1 MRLRKSVTFV
11 TTAILFASMIA
22 GPGSIGAAA
31 AESTTADYAVS
42 IALSDAGLSEDEV
55 TIEDV
60 EKGTEQGASVY
71 EIEFW
76 TDEKDYEYDWTDEKD
91 YEYDIA
97 VADGEIVKV
106 SWEYFEPSADGKQIS
121 QAQAKNIAVADA
133 GVNENKTSF
142 RKNRNGTEKGVPV
155 YEFEFEDDTAE
166 YKYDIARQGGEI
178 LSYSRTIKSPACARA
193 AAEKAAGAESQ

>member
-1 MRLRKSVTFV
+1 MTMRLRKSVTFI
-11 TTAILFASMIA
+11 TAAMLIASMIA

-31 AESTTADYAVS
+31 AESTTADYALS
-42 IALSDAGLSEDEV
+42 IALEDAGLSEDDV
-55 TIEDV
+55 TVEDV

-76 TDEKDYEYDWTDEKD
+76 TDSKD

-133 GVNENKTSF
+133 GVNEKKTSF

-166 YKYDIARQGGEI
+166 YKYDIAKQGGKI
-178 LSYSRTIKSPACARA
+178 LSCSRTILTPACTRA
-193 AAEKAAGAESQ
+193 AAEKAAGAESK

>member
-1 MRLRKSVTFV
+1 MRLRKNVTFV

-71 EIEFW
+71 EIEF
-76 TDEKDYEYDWTDEKD
+76 WTDEKD

-166 YKYDIARQGGEI
+166 YKYDIAKQGGEI
-178 LSYSRTIKSPACARA
+178 LSYSRTILTPACTRA
-193 AAEKAAGAESQ
+193 AAEKAAGAGSPE

>member
-1 MRLRKSVTFV
+1 MRLRKSVTFI
-11 TTAILFASMIA
+11 TAAMLIASMIA

-31 AESTTADYAVS
+31 AESTTADYALS
-42 IALSDAGLSEDEV
+42 IALEDAGLSEDDV
-55 TIEDV
+55 TVEDV

-76 TDEKDYEYDWTDEKD
+76 TDSKD

-106 SWEYFEPSADGKQIS
+106 SWEYFDPSADGKQIS
-121 QAQAKNIAVADA
+121 QAQARSIAVSDA
-133 GVNENKTSF
+133 GVNEKKTSF

-166 YKYDIARQGGEI
+166 YKYDIAKQGGEI
-178 LSYSRTIKSPACARA
+178 LSCSRTIKTPACTRA

>member
-76 TDEKDYEYDWTDEKD
+76 TDVKD

-133 GVNENKTSF
+133 GVNEKKTSF

-166 YKYDIARQGGEI
+166 YKYDIAKQGGEI
-178 LSYSRTIKSPACARA
+178 LSCSRTIKTPACTRA

>member
-1 MRLRKSVTFV
+1 MRLRKSVTFI
-11 TTAILFASMIA
+11 TAAMLIASMIA

-76 TDEKDYEYDWTDEKD
+76 TDEKDYEYD
-91 YEYDIA
+91 IA

-106 SWEYFEPSADGKQIS
+106 SWEYFDPSADGKQIS

-178 LSYSRTIKSPACARA
+178 LSCARTILTPACTRA

>member
-1 MRLRKSVTFV
+1 MRLRKSVTFI
-11 TTAILFASMIA
+11 TAAMLIASMIA

-31 AESTTADYAVS
+31 AESTTADYALS
-42 IALSDAGLSEDEV
+42 IALEDAGLSEDDV
-55 TIEDV
+55 TVEDV

-76 TDEKDYEYDWTDEKD
+76 TDSKD

-133 GVNENKTSF
+133 GVNEKKTSF

-166 YKYDIARQGGEI
+166 YKYDIAKQGGEI
-178 LSYSRTIKSPACARA
+178 LSCARTILTPACTRA

>member
-76 TDEKDYEYDWTDEKD
+76 TDEKDYEYD
-91 YEYDIA
+91 IA

-106 SWEYFEPSADGKQIS
+106 SWEYFEPYADGKQIN
-121 QAQAKNIAVADA
+121 QAQAKSIAISDA
-133 GVNENKTSF
+133 GVNEKKTSF

-155 YEFEFEDDTAE
+155 YEFEFEDDAAE
-166 YKYDIARQGGEI
+166 YKYDIAKQGGEI
-178 LSYSRTIKSPACARA
+178 LSCARTILTPACTRA

>member
-76 TDEKDYEYDWTDEKD
+76 TDEKDYEYD
-91 YEYDIA
+91 IA

-106 SWEYFEPSADGKQIS
+106 SWEYFEPSADGKQIN
-121 QAQAKNIAVADA
+121 QAQAKSIAVSDA
-133 GVNENKTSF
+133 GVNEKKTSF

-166 YKYDIARQGGEI
+166 YKYDIAKQGGEI
-178 LSYSRTIKSPACARA
+178 LSCSRTILTPACTRA

>member
-1 MRLRKSVTFV
+1 MRLRKNITFV

-71 EIEFW
+71 EIAFW
-76 TDEKDYEYDWTDEKD
+76 TDSKE

-133 GVNENKTSF
+133 GVNEKKTSF

-166 YKYDIARQGGEI
+166 YKYDIAKQGGEI
-178 LSYSRTIKSPACARA
+178 LSCSRTILTPVCTRA

>member
-1 MRLRKSVTFV
+1 M
-11 TTAILFASMIA
+11 
-22 GPGSIGAAA
+22 
-31 AESTTADYAVS
+31 
-42 IALSDAGLSEDEV
+42 

-71 EIEFW
+71 EIEF
-76 TDEKDYEYDWTDEKD
+76 WTDEKD

>member
-1 MRLRKSVTFV
+1 MTMRLRKSVTFI
-11 TTAILFASMIA
+11 TAAMLIASMIA

-31 AESTTADYAVS
+31 AESTTADYALS
-42 IALSDAGLSEDEV
+42 IALEDAGLSEDDV
-55 TIEDV
+55 TVEDV

-76 TDEKDYEYDWTDEKD
+76 TDSKD

-133 GVNENKTSF
+133 GVNEKKTSF

-155 YEFEFEDDTAE
+155 YEFEFEDDAAE
-166 YKYDIARQGGEI
+166 YKYDIAKQGGEI
-178 LSYSRTIKSPACARA
+178 LSCARTILTPACTRA

>member
-76 TDEKDYEYDWTDEKD
+76 TDEKDYEYD
-91 YEYDIA
+91 IA

-106 SWEYFEPSADGKQIS
+106 SWEYFEPYADGKQINQT
-121 QAQAKNIAVADA
+121 QARNIAVADA

-155 YEFEFEDDTAE
+155 YEFEFEDDTSE
-166 YKYDIARQGGEI
+166 YKYDIAKQGGEI
-178 LSYSRTIKSPACARA
+178 LSYSRTIKAPACTKA
-193 AAEKAAGAESQ
+193 AVEKAAGAESQ

>member
-1 MRLRKSVTFV
+1 MRLRKNVTFV

-71 EIEFW
+71 EIEF
-76 TDEKDYEYDWTDEKD
+76 WTDEKD

-166 YKYDIARQGGEI
+166 YKYDIAKQGGEI
-178 LSYSRTIKSPACARA
+178 LSCSRTILTPACTRA

>member
-1 MRLRKSVTFV
+1 MKLGKSITII
-11 TTAILFASMIA
+11 TTGMLFAAVIA
-22 GPGSIGAAA
+22 GHGSMGAAA

-55 TIEDV
+55 TIEET
-60 EKGTEQGASVY
+60 EKGSE
-71 EIEFW
+71 E
-76 TDEKDYEYDWTDEKD
+76 

-133 GVNENKTSF
+133 GVNEKKTSF

-166 YKYDIARQGGEI
+166 YKYDIAKQGGEI
-178 LSYSRTIKSPACARA
+178 LSCARTILTPACTRA

>member
-1 MRLRKSVTFV
+1 MKLGKSITII
-11 TTAILFASMIA
+11 TTGMLFAAVIA
-22 GPGSIGAAA
+22 GHGSMGAAA

-55 TIEDV
+55 TIEET
-60 EKGTEQGASVY
+60 EKGSVQGASVY
-71 EIEFW
+71 EIAFW
-76 TDEKDYEYDWTDEKD
+76 TDSKE

-121 QAQAKNIAVADA
+121 QAQAK
-133 GVNENKTSF
+133 
-142 RKNRNGTEKGVPV
+142 GTEKGVPV

-166 YKYDIARQGGEI
+166 YKYDIAKQGGEI
-178 LSYSRTIKSPACARA
+178 LSCARTILTPACTRA

>member
-1 MRLRKSVTFV
+1 MRLRKSVTFI
-11 TTAILFASMIA
+11 TAAMLIASMIA

-31 AESTTADYAVS
+31 AESTTADYALS
-42 IALSDAGLSEDEV
+42 IALEDAGLSEDDV
-55 TIEDV
+55 TVEDV

-76 TDEKDYEYDWTDEKD
+76 TDSKD

-133 GVNENKTSF
+133 GVNEKKTSF

-166 YKYDIARQGGEI
+166 YKYDIAKQGGEI
-178 LSYSRTIKSPACARA
+178 LSCSRTILTPACTRA
-193 AAEKAAGAESQ
+193 AAEKAAGAESK

>member
-22 GPGSIGAAA
+22 GPGR
-31 AESTTADYAVS
+31 
-42 IALSDAGLSEDEV
+42 DEV

-71 EIEFW
+71 EIEF
-76 TDEKDYEYDWTDEKD
+76 WTDEKD

>member
-1 MRLRKSVTFV
+1 MRLRKNVTFV

-76 TDEKDYEYDWTDEKD
+76 TDEKDYEYD
-91 YEYDIA
+91 IA

-106 SWEYFEPSADGKQIS
+106 SWEYFEPSADGKQIN
-121 QAQAKNIAVADA
+121 QAQAKSIAVSDA
-133 GVNENKTSF
+133 GVNEKKTSF

-166 YKYDIARQGGEI
+166 YKYDIAKQGGEI
-178 LSYSRTIKSPACARA
+178 LSCARTILTPACTRA

>member
-1 MRLRKSVTFV
+1 MRLRKSVTFI
-11 TTAILFASMIA
+11 TAAMLIASMIA

-31 AESTTADYAVS
+31 AESTTADYALS
-42 IALSDAGLSEDEV
+42 IALEDAGLSEDDV
-55 TIEDV
+55 TVEDV

-76 TDEKDYEYDWTDEKD
+76 TDSKD

-133 GVNENKTSF
+133 GVNEKKTSF

-166 YKYDIARQGGEI
+166 YKYDIAKQGGEI
-178 LSYSRTIKSPACARA
+178 LSCSRTILTPACTRA

>member
-1 MRLRKSVTFV
+1 MKLRKSVTFI
-11 TTAILFASMIA
+11 TAAMMLASVIA
-22 GPGSIGAAA
+22 GSGSIGAAA

-71 EIEFW
+71 EIEF
-76 TDEKDYEYDWTDEKD
+76 WTDEKD